1 MAKKAKITVH
11 PSFAIGEISDELFS
25 AFLEP
30 IGTMVNGTMYNPKHP
45 TADAQGFRTDVI
57 NALKATGLPAVRL
70 PGGNFVSAWQWKDS
84 IGPKSERKVHLD
96 PAWYQVI
103 PNDVGHDEYLQWA
116 EKIGAKSLYTVNMG
130 TGRTQ
135 DAMDCVEYTNFPGG
149 TYWSDLRIKN
159 GHEKPYGVKT
169 WYLGNEMDGP
179 WQLGSWDKD
188 PRAYGVMVN
197 ETSKA
202 MKWIDASIKTG
213 VCGSSAPFMEHFPDW
228 DEAAL
233 DVCYDTVDYLSVHH
247 YHSAP
252 PGDTKA
258 LLGGALYYEDFI
270 NTLTAMCDY
279 VQSKHRSPK
288 QMMISFDEYGGM
300 QRPNSPLH
308 PGWGRYNMARSH
320 YRFNPDR
327 PYLFHDPD
335 KMPDRRF
342 PGGDLTQMLSMASI
356 QLALLRHADRVK
368 IGCMTGGL
376 GALCASNHDN
386 VWRSASHY
394 AFMQMLTYA
403 KGTSMRVAVES
414 ETYDMPGYAIDDTS
428 QYVGKNG
435 VPYVDS
441 ACAWDKKSG
450 RLAVFV
456 INRNESEDYALS
468 LDVTGFGSGVAAA
481 PVEARIAEVIEPAW
495 PFGAAPAKGKDPKAS
510 SAAKAESFAKL
521 SGFSSCT
528 MYEISG
534 DPEAQSEFGND
545 EIFAPFVNKRA
556 KLADGIVTAH
566 IKPLSLSLIV
576 LE

>member
-11 PSFAIGEISDELFS
+11 PSFEIGEISDELFS

-30 IGTMVNGTMYNPKHP
+30 IGTMVNGTMFNPKHP
-45 TADAQGFRTDVI
+45 TADEQGFRTDVI
-57 NALKATGLPAVRL
+57 NALKKTGLPAVRL

-103 PNDVGHDEYLQWA
+103 TNEVGHDEYLQWA
-116 EKIGAKSLYTVNMG
+116 EKIGARSLYTVNMG

-159 GHEKPYGVKT
+159 GHEKPYGVK
-169 WYLGNEMDGP
+169 P

-288 QMMISFDEYGGM
+288 KMMISFDEYGGM
-300 QRPNSPLH
+300 IRPNSPLN
-308 PGWGRYNMARSH
+308 PGWGRYHMARSH
-320 YRFNPDR
+320 YRFNPER
-327 PYLFHDPD
+327 PYLWHDPD
-335 KMPDRRF
+335 KMPERRF

-376 GALCASNHDN
+376 GALCASNHDH

-394 AFMQMLTYA
+394 AFMQMLTFA
-403 KGTSMRVAVES
+403 KGTSMRVSVES
-414 ETYDMPGYAIDDTS
+414 DTYDIPAYAIDDTS
-428 QYVGKNG
+428 QYTGKNG
-435 VPYVDS
+435 VPYVDA
-441 ACAWDKKSG
+441 ACAWDKASG
-450 RLAVFV
+450 RLAIFV
-456 INRNESEDYALS
+456 INRNDTEDYALT
-468 LDVTGFGSGVAAA
+468 LDVTGLFNGVAATNT
-481 PVEARIAEVIEPAW
+481 EARVAEVIDRGW
-495 PFGAAPAKGKDPKAS
+495 PFGAGADKKEKPAAVKKAAPKMN
-510 SAAKAESFAKL
+510 FTT
-521 SGFSSCT
+521 CT

-545 EIFAPFVNKRA
+545 ELFTPKINKRA
-556 KLADGIVTAH
+556 KMADGVVSAH
-566 IKPLSLSLIV
+566 VKPLSLSV
-576 LE
+576 FVVE